1 MIKEF
6 EDVRNWGEMRG
17 LSDANPDMQY
27 QRFLQEA
34 VEIHE
39 AMVLEDED
47 EFKDAIGD
55 TIVTLINL
63 AKTKGYNAEDCLEGA
78 FDVIE
83 LRKGINKNG
92 SFVRYGKLN
101 EEDKKWCDKNQGN
114 PGSEYFEELLL
125 DSLTPK
131 DFTKR

>member
-6 EDVRNWGEMRG
+6 EDIRKWGEIRG
-17 LSDANPDMQY
+17 LGEANPDVQF

-39 AMVLEDED
+39 AMINNDED

-63 AKTKGYNAEDCLEGA
+63 AKTKGYNAEDCLFEA
-78 FDVIE
+78 FNVIK

-92 SFVRYGKLN
+92 SFVRYGKLS
-101 EEDKKWCDKNQGN
+101 EEDKKWCDEHQGN
-114 PGSEYFEELLL
+114 PGNQYFLEE
-125 DSLTPK
+125 SLNILEPK
-131 DFTKR
+131 DFIKS

>member
-1 MIKEF
+1 MIQEF
-6 EDVRNWGEMRG
+6 EDVRKWGEIRG
-17 LSDANPDMQY
+17 LSGANPDVQY

-39 AMVLEDED
+39 AMINNDED

-63 AKTKGYNAEDCLEGA
+63 AKTKGYNAEDCLAEA
-78 FDVIE
+78 FGVIK

-101 EEDKKWCDKNQGN
+101 EEDKKWCDKYQGN
-114 PGSEYFEELLL
+114 PGNEYFLEE
-125 DSLTPK
+125 SLNILEPQ
-131 DFTKR
+131 DFTK